1 MLTVP
6 FRTHPEVK
14 MDKVKEFFG
23 KCWSFIKDT
32 WAKVVKF
39 AKPIIDKVVNFTV
52 TTTKKFVAWLKTVKW
67 KIVWDHI
74 TTGILI
80 LLMASP
86 FLILAWLV
94 IWFLNK

>member
-1 MLTVP
+1 
-6 FRTHPEVK
+6 

-23 KCWSFIKDT
+23 KVRSFIKDI
-32 WAKVVKF
+32 WGKVVEF
-39 AKPIIDKVVNFTV
+39 SKPIIKKVVDFTV
-52 TTTKKFVAWLKTVKW
+52 TTTKKFIAWLKTVKW
-67 KIVWDHI
+67 KIVWDHV

-86 FLILAWLV
+86 ILVLAYLV